1 MLTYAVCSHCDFLR
15 VLGTQALGVQLPERC
30 PNCNSELV
38 VRDDDAR
45 FEPAHIGRISR
56 KLLQSRL

>member
-1 MLTYAVCSHCDFLR
+1 MFTYAVCSHCDFLR
-15 VLGTQALGVQLPERC
+15 VLGTQAFGVQLPERC
-30 PNCNSELV
+30 PKCDAALV
-38 VRDDDAR
+38 VRDGDAR